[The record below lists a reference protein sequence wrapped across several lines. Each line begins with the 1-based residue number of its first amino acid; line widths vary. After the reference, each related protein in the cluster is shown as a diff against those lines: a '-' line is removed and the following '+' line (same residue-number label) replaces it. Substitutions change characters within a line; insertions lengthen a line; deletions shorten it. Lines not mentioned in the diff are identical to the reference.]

1 MSIYLYP
8 PQYARKVH
16 MGKFFKRPK
25 DPKEEEKKKVW
36 LSKNIYVYLLS
47 NRGYDDHRKKKTE
60 CVE

>member
-1 MSIYLYP
+1 
-8 PQYARKVH
+8 